1 MCVFENVCVCVCV
14 CVCLCGC
21 VCVCVCV
28 CAYVRLFRC
37 ARVHAIAFVIVLG
50 MVCLTDHLFFVS
62 LFAYSSCVCCHP
74 ISVGGGGRACSC
86 SSRGNRAADAPPTP
100 RGHCARGPDS
110 AAAAEWRPRA
120 DLSRDR
126 WIQSPEC

>member
-1 MCVFENVCVCVCV
+1 MCVCVCV
-14 CVCLCGC
+14 CVCLCVFVWVCLC

-74 ISVGGGGRACSC
+74 ISVGGGAGPVP
-86 SSRGNRAADAPPTP
+86 APRVAIERPT
-100 RGHCARGPDS
+100 R
-110 AAAAEWRPRA
+110 RPRREGTA
-120 DLSRDR
+120 HGGPILRRRRSGDLVR
-126 WIQSPEC
+126 I